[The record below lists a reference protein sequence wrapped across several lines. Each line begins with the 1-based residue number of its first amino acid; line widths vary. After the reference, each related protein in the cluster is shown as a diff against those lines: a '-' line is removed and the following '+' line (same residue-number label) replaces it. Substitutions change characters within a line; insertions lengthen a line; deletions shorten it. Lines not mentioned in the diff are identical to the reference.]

1 MKIYSAFKFV
11 HEEQDIVVK
20 SDRSLD
26 LSKATVKVS
35 PFDLNAIE
43 AACELK
49 AQVADTEVVALSV
62 GGRLLAN
69 PKARKDVL
77 SRGPDSLLLVQDDAY
92 EGLRPNE
99 TAKILAATLKSK
111 GFDLVL
117 CGNGSADVYAQQ
129 TGMLLGEYLGVPA
142 INGVSKI
149 VSCDGAKLVVER
161 GLENEVETLEI
172 TLPAVVSVSADIN
185 EPKIPAMRAILAAA
199 KKPVEVLDAAAL
211 GVQPGEALVKVGS
224 VLAQAQKDRQ
234 QVVIEGDDDESIARF
249 VEQIRKAIA
258 A

>member
-20 SDRSLD
+20 SDRTLD
-26 LSKATVKVS
+26 VAKATVKVN

-49 AQVADTEVVALSV
+49 ANVADTEVVAVSV
-62 GGRLLAN
+62 GGAIMAN

-77 SRGPDSLLLVQDDAY
+77 SRGPDSLLLLQDDAY
-92 EGLRPNE
+92 AALRPAE
-99 TAKILAATLKSK
+99 TAKVLAAALRAK

-117 CGNGSADVYAQQ
+117 CGNGSGDIYAQQ
-129 TGMLLGEYLGVPA
+129 TGLLLGQYLGVPT

-149 VSCDGAKLVVER
+149 VSCEGGKLVVER

-199 KKPVEVLDAAAL
+199 KKPVEVLAAADVNAQID
-211 GVQPGEALVKVGS
+211 GATVEVNS
-224 VLAQAQKDRQ
+224 VLAQAQKARQ
-234 QVVIEGDDDESIARF
+234 QVVIEGDDDAAI
-249 VEQIRKAIA
+249 EQFIEHIRKAIA

>member
-20 SDRSLD
+20 SDRTLD

-35 PFDLNAIE
+35 LFDLNAIE

-49 AQVADTEVVALSV
+49 SQVADTEVVALSV
-62 GGRLLAN
+62 GGQLLAN

-77 SRGPDSLLLVQDDAY
+77 SRGPDSLLLVQDDAFAH
-92 EGLRPNE
+92 LRPNE
-99 TAKILAATLKSK
+99 VAKVLAATLKSK

-117 CGNGSADVYAQQ
+117 CGNGSGDIYAQQ
-129 TGMLLGEYLGVPA
+129 TGLLLGQYLQVPT

-149 VSCDGAKLVVER
+149 ISCENGKLTVER
-161 GLENEVETLEI
+161 SLEDEVETLEI

-199 KKPVEVLDAAAL
+199 KKPVEVLDAQAVGADL
-211 GVQPGEALVKVGS
+211 GAETAKVNT

-234 QVVIEGDDDESIARF
+234 QVIIEGDDDEAIAKF